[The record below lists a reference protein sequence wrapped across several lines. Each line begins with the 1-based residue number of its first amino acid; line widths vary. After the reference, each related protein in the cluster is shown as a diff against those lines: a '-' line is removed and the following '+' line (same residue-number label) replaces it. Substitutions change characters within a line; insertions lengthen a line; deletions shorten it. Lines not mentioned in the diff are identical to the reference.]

1 MYILVVEDNA
11 RIREFLEQGLRST
24 GHTVDS
30 AADGHEGLGMIRSGD
45 YDVAIIDR
53 MLPGMDGLSLIQT
66 ARARGTTTPVLVLSA
81 KTAVEDRIA
90 GLQAGADDYLTKPY
104 SYAEL
109 EARLLA
115 LQRRSA
121 GQVVESTTLRVGPLE
136 LDRLSRQ
143 VTRGGVELELQPK
156 EYALLEYLML
166 HPGHVVSKATL
177 LDRIWGI
184 SFDPQTNV
192 VDVLVSRL
200 RSKVDKPFDT
210 PMIRTRRGVGY
221 VLEAPS

>member
-1 MYILVVEDNA
+1 MYILVVEDDA
-11 RIREFLEQGLRST
+11 RIREFLEQGLRAN
-24 GHTVDS
+24 GHTVDV
-30 AADGHEGLGMIRSGD
+30 APDGTAGLGLLRTSP

-53 MLPGMDGLSLIQT
+53 MLPGMDGLTLIQT
-66 ARARGTTTPVLVLSA
+66 ARARGTTTPILVLSA
-81 KTAVEDRIA
+81 KTAVEDRVA

-115 LQRRSA
+115 LQRRSS
-121 GQVVESTTLRVGPLE
+121 GQVTESTTLRVGPLE
-136 LDRLSRQ
+136 LDRLSRR

-156 EYALLEYLML
+156 EYALLEYLMQ
-166 HPGHVVSKATL
+166 HAGRVVSKATL

-200 RSKVDKPFDT
+200 RAKLDKPFDQ
-210 PMIRTRRGVGY
+210 PMLRTRRGMGY
-221 VLEAPS
+221 VLEAPG